1 MQLLLI
7 DNNDSFTFN
16 IVNIL
21 REIDGCN
28 FRVINYDELKISDP
42 DVFSH
47 FVISPGPMKPE
58 DFPKLNQVIDHSG
71 QNQKPLLGICL
82 GHQTICTHFGG
93 KLYRL
98 DNVIHGQQRNI
109 EIIKDSAIFNGLP
122 KTIDAGLYHSW
133 TVSPNEFP
141 NELEITAQ
149 SGKYIMAVQHKRLPI
164 FGIQF
169 HPESFLT
176 AFGKE
181 ILTNF
186 TALR

>member
-58 DFPKLNQVIDHSG
+58 DFPVLNQVIDYSG
-71 QNQKPLLGICL
+71 PNQKPLLGICL

-186 TALR
+186 TALK